1 MGGSVSI
8 KTLEVKS
15 GTDSMANSRII
26 ITATFTAEVLKLSL
40 EYWMKRLGFTE
51 FIEFAPY
58 NQVFQQLLNP
68 SSDLCRNESGAN
80 VVLVRLEDW
89 MGKDQS
95 LQHLND
101 AMRINVRD
109 FVGAMK
115 SVPNRNKV
123 PYLVFICPS
132 SPKLLEDVQRA
143 GILRQLQDLL
153 MTELV
158 EENGIHVTGTEELFQ
173 RYPVQEYYDVDAE
186 EIGHIPYT
194 DEFFAGLGTSIARKI
209 LALRSVPFKVIVLD
223 CDETLW
229 KGVCGEDGPM
239 GIELDSSRL
248 VLQRFML
255 ERRNAGMLLCLCS
268 KNNEEDVLE
277 VFRQRKD
284 FPLKLNHFAARKIN
298 WKSKSE
304 NLRALASELR
314 LGIDSFIFL
323 DDNEVECGEV
333 RANCPDV
340 LCLQLPKDPQLIP
353 KFLNH
358 IWALDIQ
365 NSTDED
371 RNRTIS
377 YQQNSERE
385 RLRNENLSFKDFLR
399 NLELDVQIKPLTKA
413 DFRRASQLTQRVN
426 QFNAS
431 TVRRSVE
438 EFERLLI
445 SGELECLTV
454 TVKDRFGDYG
464 MVGLMLFRE
473 DSKALHVDT
482 FLLSCRALGRGVEHH
497 MLARLG
503 EVASSRAI
511 DYVDFQ
517 YIRTKKNQP
526 ALNFLLMVSGNSNG
540 ETERDQ
546 LFRVPV
552 GSLNEIIQKLGEHAE
567 AASTAPTE
575 HVAAD
580 SQLTGSEL
588 GIESRPDLYRRI
600 ASQLSDVGSILD
612 AIQEAGMRVRKIGDD
627 SVIGSYSPVEQTIV
641 DVWKEVLRIEGISR
655 EDGFFELGGHSLQ
668 ATQVISRLRK
678 IFQTDLTLTQFF
690 DKPTVKQLADFLEH
704 QQIEQAAPEDL
715 AELLEDLEGMSEEE
729 AIRLLSSE
737 SHKDQ
742 DLSRA

>member
-1 MGGSVSI
+1 
-8 KTLEVKS
+8 
-15 GTDSMANSRII
+15 MANGRII
-26 ITATFTAEVLKLSL
+26 ITATFTAELLKLSL
-40 EYWMKRLGFTE
+40 QYWMKRLGFTE
-51 FIEFAPY
+51 SIEFAPY

-68 SSDLCRNESGAN
+68 SSDICRNESGAN

-89 MGKDQS
+89 MAKDQS
-95 LQHLND
+95 FEDLRE

-115 SVPNRNKV
+115 SVPNKNKV

-143 GILRQLQDLL
+143 GLLRQLQDLL
-153 MTELV
+153 ITELV
-158 EENGIHVTGTEELFQ
+158 EENGIHVTGSEELFQ
-173 RYPVQEYYDVDAE
+173 HYPVQDYYDAEAE

-194 DEFFAGLGTSIARKI
+194 DEFFVGLGTSVARKI
-209 LALRSVPFKVIVLD
+209 LALRSAPFKVIVLD

-248 VLQRFML
+248 ALQRFML
-255 ERRNAGMLLCLCS
+255 ERYNAGMLLCLCS

-277 VFRQRKD
+277 VFRQRND
-284 FPLKLNHFAARKIN
+284 FPLKLNHFASRKIN

-365 NSTDED
+365 SSTDED

-385 RLRNENLSFKDFLR
+385 RLRNEYLSFKDFLR
-399 NLELDVQIKPLTKA
+399 NLELDVQIKRPTKA
-413 DFRRASQLTQRVN
+413 DSQRASQLTQRVN
-426 QFNAS
+426 QFNIS

-438 EFERLLI
+438 EFERLLV

-473 DSKALHVDT
+473 DSKTLHVDT

-526 ALNFLLMVSGNSNG
+526 ALNFLLMVNGNSSG

-552 GSLNEIIQKLGEHAE
+552 GSLNEIIQKLGEHEE
-567 AASTAPTE
+567 AASNAPAKYMAT
-575 HVAAD
+575 D
-580 SQLTGSEL
+580 SQGSSSEL
-588 GIESRPDLYRRI
+588 VIESRPDLYRRI
-600 ASQLSDVGSILD
+600 VSQLSDVGSILD
-612 AIQEAGMRVRKIGDD
+612 AIQETGMRVRKIEAD
-627 SVIGSYSPVEQTIV
+627 SLIGSNSPVERAIA
-641 DVWKEVLRIEGISR
+641 DVWKEVLRIEGIR
-655 EDGFFELGGHSLQ
+655 RNDNFFELGGHSLQ
-668 ATQVISRLRK
+668 ATQVVSRLRK
-678 IFQTDLTLTQFF
+678 IFQTELTLTQFF

-729 AIRLLSSE
+729 AIRLLSTE
-737 SHKDQ
+737 SRKEQ
-742 DLSRA
+742 DLSRT